1 MFEQLLLF
9 FKKTLTNGVIFLGV
23 YMTPMY
29 EHATVIMILM
39 LIDFMTGLWA
49 SKSREIKI
57 TSNRMKRSVTKFI
70 VYGVSLIIGLMLAQL
85 YGIAYILIA
94 ISFFIAT
101 VEVKSISENL
111 WIVYPHFNLFKVIK
125 DNLSSE
131 KSKIIA
137 DQNKEYRDK
146 IDSSHHKE
154 Q

>member
-9 FKKTLTNGVIFLGV
+9 FKKTVTNGVIFLGV

-57 TSNRMKRSVTKFI
+57 TSNRMKRSVTKFA
-70 VYGVSLIIGLMLAQL
+70 VYGISLIVGLMLAEL
-85 YGIAYILIA
+85 YSISYILVG
-94 ISFFIAT
+94 ISFFISA
-101 VEVKSISENL
+101 VEVKSISENMWL
-111 WIVYPHFNLFKVIK
+111 VYPHFNLFKVIK

-131 KSKIIA
+131 KSKII
-137 DQNKEYRDK
+137 DELKEK
-146 IDSSHHKE
+146 SEEKEDSNHHK
-154 Q
+154 QQ